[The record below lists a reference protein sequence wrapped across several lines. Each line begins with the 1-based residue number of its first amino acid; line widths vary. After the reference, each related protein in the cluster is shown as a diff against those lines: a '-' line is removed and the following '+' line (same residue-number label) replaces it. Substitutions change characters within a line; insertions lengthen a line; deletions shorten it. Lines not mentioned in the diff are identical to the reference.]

1 VNYRI
6 PEGPVFYLTS
16 RHILL
21 YLEKIHM
28 TAPTH
33 DSTEKT
39 FYAPA
44 RRLPKTQTTVQYRY
58 FTEDSLLRRFLD
70 AIPTQLVVL
79 NMQRQIIFS
88 NRAVLEFL
96 GASSADAALGTRP
109 GEIFGC
115 INAETLPGGCGTA
128 EICRTCGAVNAI
140 LAAIDGRSEQ
150 QEYRLTRTF
159 DNHTESLDLRVDT
172 MPLEHRGERFVVF
185 AVQDI
190 SDQKR
195 RSVLEKIFFHD
206 ILNLAGGVKSFAQ
219 LLAENP
225 DGAEAPEMVRLIES
239 AASQVVE
246 EINAQRML
254 LAAENKE
261 LKVNPNRLSGPEI
274 LKQAAALYQHHPVAD
289 QQYIHIETGTGDP
302 WFTSDAALVG
312 RVLGN
317 MLKNAIEAS
326 REGDKVTLGFT
337 QQDQHVQFWVH
348 NRAFIKHEVQ
358 LQLFQRSFSTKGH
371 GRGIGTYG
379 MRLLAEEFLGGRV
392 DFESTPEGGTTFRLI
407 LPRSFPTEQ
416 QT

>member
-1 VNYRI
+1 MPNR
-6 PEGPVFYLTS
+6 T
-16 RHILL
+16 
-21 YLEKIHM
+21 
-28 TAPTH
+28 T
-33 DSTEKT
+33 DNTEKT
-39 FYAPA
+39 FHASA
-44 RRLPKTQTTVQYRY
+44 ERLSKAQAFVQYEY
-58 FTEDSLLRRFLD
+58 FAEESLLRRFLD

-79 NMQRQIIFS
+79 NTQRQIIFS

-96 GASSADAALGTRP
+96 GASSTDSALGTRP

-115 INAETLPGGCGTA
+115 INADTLPGGCGTA
-128 EICRTCGAVNAI
+128 EMCRTCGAVNAI

-172 MPLEHRGERFVVF
+172 MPLEHRGEKFVLF

-225 DGAEAPEMVRLIES
+225 EGAEAPEMVRLIES

-254 LAAENKE
+254 LAAENGE
-261 LKVNPNRLSGPEI
+261 LKVNTELLNGPEI
-274 LKQAAALYQHHPVAD
+274 LRQSAALYQRHPVAD
-289 QQYIHIETGTGDP
+289 HQTIQIEACTGDP

-317 MLKNAIEAS
+317 MLKNALEAG
-326 REGDKVTLGFT
+326 REGDQVTLGFT
-337 QQDQHVQFWVH
+337 QQGQEVEFRVH
-348 NRAFIKHEVQ
+348 NRAFIRRKVQ

-379 MRLLAEEFLGGRV
+379 MRLLAEEFLEGRIN
-392 DFESTPEGGTTFRLI
+392 FESTPESGTTFRLT
-407 LPRSFPTEQ
+407 LPQNIPAGGRPDSTFKNIP
-416 QT
+416 

>member
-1 VNYRI
+1 MAIRTTDN
-6 PEGPVFYLTS
+6 S
-16 RHILL
+16 
-21 YLEKIHM
+21 
-28 TAPTH
+28 
-33 DSTEKT
+33 EKT
-39 FYAPA
+39 FHAA
-44 RRLPKTQTTVQYRY
+44 AGRLPQARALVQYQH
-58 FTEDSLLRRFLD
+58 FAEDSLLRRFLD

-96 GASSADAALGTRP
+96 GASSAGSVVGSRP
-109 GEIFGC
+109 GEVFGC
-115 INAETLPGGCGTA
+115 INADTLPGGCGTA
-128 EICRTCGAVNAI
+128 EKCRTCGAVNAI

-150 QEYRLTRTF
+150 QEYRLTRAF
-159 DNHTESLDLRVDT
+159 DNHTESLDLRVHT
-172 MPLEHRGERFVVF
+172 MPLDHQGERFIVF
-185 AVQDI
+185 TVQDI

-219 LLAENP
+219 LLADNP
-225 DGAEAPEMVRLIES
+225 DGADAPEMVRLIES

-261 LKVNPNRLSGPEI
+261 LKVHPELLNGQEI
-274 LKQAAALYQHHPVAD
+274 LSQAAALYQRHPIAD
-289 QQYIHIETGTGDP
+289 QQTIQVEACTGDF

-317 MLKNAIEAS
+317 MLKNALEAG
-326 REGDKVTLGFT
+326 RKGDKVTIGFI
-337 QQDQHVQFWVH
+337 QQGQQVQFRVH
-348 NRAFIKHEVQ
+348 NRAFIKKEVQ
-358 LQLFQRSFSTKGH
+358 QQLFQRSFSTKGH

-392 DFESTPEGGTTFRLI
+392 VFESTPEDGTTFQLI
-407 LPRSFPTEQ
+407 LPQNFPSD
-416 QT
+416 